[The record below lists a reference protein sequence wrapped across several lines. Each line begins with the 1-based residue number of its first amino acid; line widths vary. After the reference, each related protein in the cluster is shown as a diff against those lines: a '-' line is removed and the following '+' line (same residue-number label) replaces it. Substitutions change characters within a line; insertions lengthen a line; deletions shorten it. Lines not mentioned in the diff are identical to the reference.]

1 MQAIETRL
9 KELREENTLALSVG
23 AHQVGRLPQAPGPD
37 IDRARRLRGAGQA
50 AGRSGQHAGRLD
62 RLDGDGGMREALLVG
77 DGRFNGITGQV
88 ASLIANARFP
98 PDKNLPAASIPY
110 VRHFAFD
117 LAGRR

>member
-1 MQAIETRL
+1 
-9 KELREENTLALSVG
+9 
-23 AHQVGRLPQAPGPD
+23 
-37 IDRARRLRGAGQA
+37 
-50 AGRSGQHAGRLD
+50 
-62 RLDGDGGMREALLVG
+62 MREALLVG